1 MSFGVEKATTH
12 KIDATPKSAINPAIL
27 FLSIFINFNLTFMFF
42 NYLTTAR

>member
-1 MSFGVEKATTH
+1 MSDKYH
-12 KIDATPKSAINPAIL
+12 RINATPKSAIKPAIP